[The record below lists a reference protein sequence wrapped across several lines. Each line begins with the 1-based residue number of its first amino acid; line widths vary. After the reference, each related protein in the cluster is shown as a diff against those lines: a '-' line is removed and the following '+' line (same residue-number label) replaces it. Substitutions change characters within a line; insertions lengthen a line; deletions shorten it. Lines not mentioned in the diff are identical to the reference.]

1 MLTMVF
7 LIEHVSSYLL
17 KLGLLTPG
25 PGSYI
30 LPSDFGRLASPT
42 KRYAEVHSG

>member
-1 MLTMVF
+1 MVF
-7 LIEHVSSYLL
+7 LIEQVSSYLL